1 MQTGHIEVHLH
12 AEQRPWFKHGVTVL
26 AWACAIVDL
35 ASTRAARRVSD
46 IGAALLVRYGMRL
59 TAK

>member
-1 MQTGHIEVHLH
+1 MANLDVKLV
-12 AEQRPWFKHGVTVL
+12 AMQRPWFKHGVTVL